1 MLAPLLLVMGGIFFL
16 GLILGLVESFGW
28 FPAIGLRTFTFDFY
42 KKILNDPNVLSSL
55 RFSLYTSLTA
65 SVISTAL
72 GVFLSRLIIKTNRR
86 KEQPLPGIFRV
97 PIYVPHIIVA
107 LFIFVLLTQ
116 SGLFARLL
124 FALGIISDM
133 QEFPK
138 LIFDRGGIGIIL
150 AYIWKE
156 LPFITYVTYDIF
168 RTLDT
173 RYDAVAATLG
183 ANAFKRIRHIYLP
196 QLWPA
201 ITGGFVMIFAYTF
214 GSYETPLLLGPT
226 TPRALPILSYIYYSS
241 INLSDHLYA
250 MACNM
255 LIVLFILIILAFG
268 RILERILRRVGGLR

>member
-1 MLAPLLLVMGGIFFL
+1 
-16 GLILGLVESFGW
+16 
-28 FPAIGLRTFTFDFY
+28 
-42 KKILNDPNVLSSL
+42 
-55 RFSLYTSLTA
+55 
-65 SVISTAL
+65 
-72 GVFLSRLIIKTNRR
+72 
-86 KEQPLPGIFRV
+86 
-97 PIYVPHIIVA
+97 
-107 LFIFVLLTQ
+107 
-116 SGLFARLL
+116 
-124 FALGIISDM
+124 

-150 AYIWKE
+150 AYIWKG

-183 ANAFKRIRHIYLP
+183 ASSVRRIRHIYLP

-214 GSYETPLLLGPT
+214 GSYEIPLLLGPT

-241 INLSDHLYA
+241 ITLSDHLYA

-268 RILERILRRVGGLR
+268 RILEKILRRVGGFR